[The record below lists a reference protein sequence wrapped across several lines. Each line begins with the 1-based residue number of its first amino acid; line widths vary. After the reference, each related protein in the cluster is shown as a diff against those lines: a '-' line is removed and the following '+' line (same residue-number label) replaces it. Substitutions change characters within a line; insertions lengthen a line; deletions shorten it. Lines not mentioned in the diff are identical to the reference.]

1 MGDYIFKHVLHFYP
15 FLSTGYGLPIIHFQR
30 ANISRVIVCWK
41 TVFLAA
47 LCVLWCIQIDLY
59 VKSGCCGFK
68 KYILLASYW
77 MLETHTVHQQHTEMY
92 KEIYPPPQPQHLA
105 LTILRAARERDR
117 EWCAHI
123 HGNRIKSQHNII
135 FVIQN
140 VWKRA
145 KWNIHTGDVF

>member
-92 KEIYPPPQPQHLA
+92 KEIYPPPPASAPSTYNTQSCK
-105 LTILRAARERDR
+105 RERQR
-117 EWCAHI
+117 VVRSHTRKQNKI
-123 HGNRIKSQHNII
+123 STQHY
-135 FVIQN
+135 FCYT
-140 VWKRA
+140 KCME
-145 KWNIHTGDVF
+145 TC